1 MNKKVLLVID
11 MQSGNFSNPDPIFN
25 GDELLSKVKRL
36 IDKAYSKDQLVVFIQ
51 NNGGVGDPDEYGSA
65 GWNIHSLISP
75 LKGDLVIQKTS
86 PDSFSNTILHAE
98 LQNYDVE
105 ELVVAGLQTE
115 YCIDTTCRRAF
126 SLGYKV
132 TLVEDAHSTCDSS
145 FLKAEEIII
154 HHNLVLGDWFV
165 TLKKEE
171 EIEF

>member
-1 MNKKVLLVID
+1 MTW
-11 MQSGNFSNPDPIFN
+11 F
-25 GDELLSKVKRL
+25 
-36 IDKAYSKDQLVVFIQ
+36 
-51 NNGGVGDPDEYGSA
+51 
-65 GWNIHSLISP
+65 
-75 LKGDLVIQKTS
+75 IQKTS
-86 PDSFSNTILHAE
+86 PDSFSDTILHAE
-98 LQNYDVE
+98 LQNYDFE

-132 TLVEDAHSTCDSS
+132 TLVEDDHSTWDSS